1 MQQHVGSYKFISGRT
16 SLSFRS
22 SASAKIWSSL
32 SLFRDDYTFFKAE
45 LPREPIKQAGSCTR
59 QGKFSSMPA
68 LARVGTFFGG
78 STTTPPKPSGNGRYL
93 RTAVVQSG

>member
-1 MQQHVGSYKFISGRT
+1 MQEHVGSYKLISGRT

-22 SASAKIWSSL
+22 SASVKIRY

-45 LPREPIKQAGSCTR
+45 LPREAIKQAGSCTR